1 MTPFTNE
8 FVMLD
13 VRPAIFTGVGI
24 LNALDRAL
32 FDINPSKSKMGLQKC
47 CIPICLLLY
56 CDYEHTFYSHS
67 IVAGGLGVTSYT
79 TRFTPGTSATMRLE
93 ILPSTS

>member
-1 MTPFTNE
+1 MPRTSSARAISSLLGMIAGMTPFTNE

-13 VRPAIFTGVGI
+13 VRPVIFTGVGI

-47 CIPICLLLY
+47 CSPICLLLY
-56 CDYEHTFYSHS
+56 C
-67 IVAGGLGVTSYT
+67 
-79 TRFTPGTSATMRLE
+79 
-93 ILPSTS
+93 